1 MIIQNNLKFPVFPS
15 FATPASNLGVGP
27 LAKLNEK
34 LVASGGLDKAQASV
48 RGRLA
53 TPSFDAFRR
62 ANLSPLAKMLERM
75 TAGMDD
81 GTTETHGPSDD
92 GYPSEKAPQDVSNDG
107 GPSEHVP
114 RMPQDD
120 GHGAVAFGAFN
131 SAAQKLAG
139 YSASSSIGPLGELQE
154 KLFAGMYLENHEYRD
169 KNGMDP
175 VCGIDSNDPHETAPA
190 DDTPPEDGHGLPPE
204 DGHGMPTED
213 GHGAVAALASRLTLP
228 LISLASVASRQRI
241 Y

>member
-1 MIIQNNLKFPVFPS
+1 VLANGFHATLVNTSAITVLTACVQVAVVNKRSELMIIQNNLKFPVSPS
-15 FATPASNLGVGP
+15 FATPASDLGVGP

-48 RGRLA
+48 GGRLA
-53 TPSFDAFRR
+53 TPSYDAFRR

-81 GTTETHGPSDD
+81 GTETHGPSDD

-120 GHGAVAFGAFN
+120 GHGAVA
-131 SAAQKLAG
+131 
-139 YSASSSIGPLGELQE
+139 
-154 KLFAGMYLENHEYRD
+154 
-169 KNGMDP
+169 
-175 VCGIDSNDPHETAPA
+175 
-190 DDTPPEDGHGLPPE
+190 
-204 DGHGMPTED
+204 
-213 GHGAVAALASRLTLP
+213 ALAARLTLP
-228 LISLASVASRQRI
+228 LVSIASVASRQRI